1 MKHKEKK
8 DWKKRKNKAS
18 LSYWNKISHTCNRSP
33 PRREDTRRTETVL
46 KK

>member
-8 DWKKRKNKAS
+8 DSGKKKNRAS
-18 LSYWNKISHTCNRSP
+18 LSYWNKVSHTCNRSLP
-33 PRREDTRRTETVL
+33 RRTETVL